1 MFTETAGRSAYSPLT
16 LDKGTLMA
24 IRVDDRPCYEVAWA
38 ATANEVARRCSI
50 AATTRASISG
60 VVCR

>member
-1 MFTETAGRSAYSPLT
+1 MIVLYSQL
-16 LDKGTLMA
+16 
-24 IRVDDRPCYEVAWA
+24 AWA
-38 ATANEVARRCSI
+38 ATANEVASRCSI